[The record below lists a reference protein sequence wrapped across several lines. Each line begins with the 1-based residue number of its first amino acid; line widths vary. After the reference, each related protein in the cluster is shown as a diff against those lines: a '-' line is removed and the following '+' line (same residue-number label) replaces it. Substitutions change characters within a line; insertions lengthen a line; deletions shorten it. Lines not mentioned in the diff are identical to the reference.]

1 MSEPFL
7 SEIKLCAWDFAP
19 KGFADCRGQ
28 ILSIS
33 QNTALFSLLLTNYG
47 GDGTST
53 FGLPN
58 LAGRAPLHPG
68 TGPGLTQ
75 RDLGEMG
82 GSENVTLT
90 TAEMPAHAHPALGD
104 AAAGGQASPGN
115 NTWGRK
121 AARTPAALYS
131 SGSANASMNPLSI
144 APAGS
149 GQPHNNL
156 APYLTIRFVIALEG
170 IFPS

>member
-104 AAAGGQASPGN
+104 AAAGGQ
-115 NTWGRK
+115 
-121 AARTPAALYS
+121 
-131 SGSANASMNPLSI
+131 
-144 APAGS
+144 
-149 GQPHNNL
+149 
-156 APYLTIRFVIALEG
+156 
-170 IFPS
+170 